1 MSHACQTLI
10 ELDSL
15 IIRVLGSDFHVSLTL
30 RVYHVVIVPTSLSI
44 GLRLRCNP
52 EAAVGVASRELAQAL
67 LLVRVLGHAT
77 WAMEISHTGP
87 GLCLIVLVRVELGIA
102 ILRATVLRTPST
114 GWHCFF
120 KIRLSKCRGLQTT
133 RFHAPT
139 LCKHVSYLPRPYRQ
153 IGRANGAIIPTNNGR
168 AGQTQSR
175 FRTAWCRHLYM
186 ATMASPVPVR
196 SASIADG
203 PLACFSQTHSQL
215 YWPSPVCSSAR
226 STRSAPSAVVT
237 GDDEFQFL
245 RRMTTHPN
253 STIAAEVL
261 FEIAAQTASS
271 CLSHEPLR
279 QAQIQCSLGKENRHP
294 PVTTGLRMPSVLL
307 FQPTPSK

>member
-1 MSHACQTLI
+1 MLLCS
-10 ELDSL
+10 
-15 IIRVLGSDFHVSLTL
+15 VLRQPD
-30 RVYHVVIVPTSLSI
+30 
-44 GLRLRCNP
+44 
-52 EAAVGVASRELAQAL
+52 
-67 LLVRVLGHAT
+67 
-77 WAMEISHTGP
+77 
-87 GLCLIVLVRVELGIA
+87 GIA
-102 ILRATVLRTPST
+102 SLRFGCPSAVA
-114 GWHCFF
+114 
-120 KIRLSKCRGLQTT
+120 CRPPASTHL
-133 RFHAPT
+133 
-139 LCKHVSYLPRPYRQ
+139 LY
-153 IGRANGAIIPTNNGR
+153 
-168 AGQTQSR
+168 TQSR